1 MGVIWPMLHIFISFA
16 IVNTAPL
23 LEDLHQHFTSQYAV
37 QWKVIGTLLGLPSGE
52 LDIIEHDNMWNA
64 THCCNAMLEKWLEV
78 DPTASWNKLFA
89 VIELPAVAYGVP
101 KKGIYSS
108 CMIVYYCILSR
119 VNNMEESV

>member
-1 MGVIWPMLHIFISFA
+1 MLHIFISFT

-37 QWKVIGTLLGLPSGE
+37 EWKVIGTLLGLPSGT
-52 LDIIEHDNMWNA
+52 LDIIEHDNMWSV
-64 THCCNAMLEKWLEV
+64 THCCNAMLKKWLEV

-89 VIELPAVAYGVP
+89 AIYLLSNCVPNKGMYG
-101 KKGIYSS
+101 S

-119 VNNMEESV
+119 VNNMEESI